1 MALLV
6 SSNGVM
12 EGRTPHLREGI
23 SPHVATP
30 FLIESLQSGSRMQL
44 RSSVLFFVSASALRH
59 GSINRP
65 LPCRHCPRMAIEL
78 PQYAPTIEGEICG
91 DRTVGG
97 QTYHEQFTEIFA
109 HELTTTS
116 QAAAASK
123 HTIQYGTRR
132 WQCMG

>member
-1 MALLV
+1 MK
-6 SSNGVM
+6 
-12 EGRTPHLREGI
+12 
-23 SPHVATP
+23 
-30 FLIESLQSGSRMQL
+30 L

-109 HELTTTS
+109 HELTT
-116 QAAAASK
+116 SK
-123 HTIQYGTRR
+123 PLPKPRPAVANDPGAKRIPFSDVRSPKPHRHRSTPPIHTTDPHRSTPPLHATGR
-132 WQCMG
+132 CGAH